1 MGVLVPPS
9 IIALF
14 EIVVYLKVSPTIE
27 FQNYQRNLLVKA
39 DSKVYSSETIVDS
52 ENENNFG
59 KRMISI
65 GIRATGLIIFGLGLL
80 AENGRTYAV

>member
-1 MGVLVPPS
+1 
-9 IIALF
+9 
-14 EIVVYLKVSPTIE
+14 
-27 FQNYQRNLLVKA
+27 LVKA